1 MARGKMEHEI
11 YDITII
17 GGGPTGLFG
26 AFYAGLRQM
35 RTKIVDSLPQLGGQ
49 LSALYPEKY
58 IYDVAGFKMVLAKDL
73 VRELTDQALQNSPT
87 VCLDEKAISLTF
99 EDDIIHLETNKG
111 VHHTKTLMIAG
122 GVGAFTP
129 RRLELPGITELEGHG
144 VHYFVTDTERF
155 RDRRIVIVGGGDS
168 AFDWSLALGAAA
180 TSCLQIHRTATFRA
194 HEDTISKVISGGHVD
209 IRTFHELRAVH
220 GTESLEAVTIV
231 NNQTGEETIVPCDD
245 VILTLG
251 FISNLGPIKQ
261 WGLTLEKNQIVVNS
275 HMETNIPG
283 VFAAGDICTY
293 DGKLKL
299 IVTGVAE
306 AATAANFAKTRIDPN
321 AKLFPGHSSD
331 MK

>member
-35 RTKIVDSLPQLGGQ
+35 RTKIIDSLPQLGGQ

-73 VRELTDQALQNSPT
+73 VRELTDQALQNRPT
-87 VCLDEKAISLTF
+87 ICLDEKAISLTF

-111 VHHTKTLMIAG
+111 IHHTKTLMIAG

-129 RRLELPGITELEGHG
+129 RRLELPGITEFEGHG

-155 RDRRIVIVGGGDS
+155 RGRRIVIVGGGDS

-180 TSCLQIHRTATFRA
+180 ASCLQIHRTAAFRA
-194 HEDTISKVISGGHVD
+194 HEDTISKVTTGGHVE
-209 IRTFHELRAVH
+209 IKTFHELRAVH
-220 GTESLEAVTIV
+220 GKESLEAVTIV

-251 FISNLGPIKQ
+251 FLSNLGPIKQ

-306 AATAANFAKTRIDPN
+306 AATAANFAKTRIDPK